1 MTTTEARTRIRTFT
15 GNSRADASLYMRD
28 LKAICEALPD
38 KDEAIQFLNRVFIQ
52 TDTNKET
59 INGQVYHKEY
69 QRLKHNAH
77 KLAQHIQ
84 KGILS

>member
-15 GNSRADASLYMRD
+15 GNSSADAYLYMRD

-77 KLAQHIQ
+77 KLAQRIQ